1 MEGSVAKKIRNFRNI
16 KGITQGELARET
28 DLSRNTIVNFET
40 ERRDPRVRDEFKE
53 RPHINEFMDVFKSVY
68 NAKKLTKEILSTIN
82 TTPPA

>member
-40 ERRDPRVRDEFKE
+40 ERRDPRVRDLRKIARALGVPIEQL
-53 RPHINEFMDVFKSVY
+53 
-68 NAKKLTKEILSTIN
+68 LTDE
-82 TTPPA
+82 